1 MNFLF
6 VHQNFPGQY
15 LHLVRSLIADNDARE
30 GTHQILFM
38 TEPNRNNMIGVRK
51 VTYAKPPSISAS
63 VHLDAREFE
72 MATRRGQAAYHGALQ
87 IKALGFKPDI
97 IIGHHGWGEML
108 NLVDVF
114 PGVPILG
121 YFEFYYRILGT
132 DVNFDPEFPMEESR
146 FSAVRGK
153 NTVNLLAL
161 ALEQYGQA
169 PTQWQLGTYPQ
180 WAHKQIRL
188 IEEGVNLDV
197 CKAKPEL
204 RKKTVTVGKL
214 TVTPKQKL
222 ITYVARN
229 LEPYRG
235 FHTFMRALP
244 EILEQRPDVI
254 VSVVGGD
261 EISYGAPP
269 ASGTWRDVMMR
280 ELGDKIDLKRVHFMG
295 KVPYEDHLTLLQRSD
310 AHVYLSYPFVASWSL
325 REALAVGCAVIGGD
339 TETVTEFVKHDENGL
354 VVPTLDSKALASTVL
369 HILHDTKH
377 AARLRAGARA
387 FAEKHLDIN
396 DYLARYRAYIE
407 EITGKPLVPPV
418 ADPAPKAAVKP
429 AVKPAAAKKPV
440 AAVKPVKAKAK
451 PAKAAPAK
459 KPVQARKAVPVKK
472 AKTVNKT
479 GKK

>member
-15 LHLVRSLIADNDARE
+15 LHLVRSLIADNEARE

-38 TEPNRNNMIGVRK
+38 TEPNHNTINGVRK
-51 VTYAKPPSISAS
+51 VTYSTPPSISAS

-72 MATRRGQAAYHGALQ
+72 MAARRGQAAYQGALQ
-87 IKALGFKPDI
+87 IRALGFKPDI

-132 DVNFDPEFPMEESR
+132 DVNFDPEFPMAETR

-153 NTVNLLAL
+153 NAVNLLAL
-161 ALEQYGQA
+161 ALEQHGQA
-169 PTQWQLGTYPQ
+169 PTRWQLSTYPE

-188 IEEGVNLDV
+188 IEEGVNLDI
-197 CKAKPEL
+197 CKANPAL
-204 RKKTVTVGKL
+204 YKKTVTVGKL
-214 TVTPKQKL
+214 TVTPQQKL

-244 EILEQRPDVI
+244 AILAERPDVV

-269 ASGTWRDVMMR
+269 PAGTWRDVMMR
-280 ELGDKIDLKRVHFMG
+280 ELGDKIDLNRVHFMG

-310 AHVYLSYPFVASWSL
+310 AHVYFSYPFVASWSL
-325 REALAVGCAVIGGD
+325 REALAVGCLVIGGD

-354 VVPTLDSKALASTVL
+354 VVPTLDHNALTKTVL
-369 HILHDTKH
+369 HILRDTKH

-387 FAEKHLDIN
+387 FAEKYLDIN

-407 EITGKPLVPPV
+407 EITGKALLPPE
-418 ADPAPKAAVKP
+418 PAPL
-429 AVKPAAAKKPV
+429 KKTTR
-440 AAVKPVKAKAK
+440 KT
-451 PAKAAPAK
+451 APAK
-459 KPVQARKAVPVKK
+459 TRKK
-472 AKTVNKT
+472 
-479 GKK
+479 